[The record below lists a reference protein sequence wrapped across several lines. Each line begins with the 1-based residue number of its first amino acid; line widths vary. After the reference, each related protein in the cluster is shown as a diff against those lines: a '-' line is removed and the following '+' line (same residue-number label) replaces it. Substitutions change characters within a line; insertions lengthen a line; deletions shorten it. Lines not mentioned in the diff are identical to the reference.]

1 MRAVLVAAGR
11 GTRLGALTES
21 TPKPLLEVAGR
32 PILVRILDALHA
44 AGLRD
49 VAIITGYRGEMIRS
63 ELGNGAAV
71 GMHIEYREQTELD
84 GTARALS
91 LARDFVGNEPFA
103 FGWGDIVMRPE
114 NYRSVVRA
122 ARLADGALAVNAMDD
137 LSQGGA
143 VLVRNEG
150 DMLFATGLVEKP
162 APGPSRRRGTTPDS
176 AFWRPRFGI
185 TSKRSNPLPTANTC
199 SRPRS
204 DRGWRR
210 VLACE
215 RSQSTGRGSIS
226 ARRKAW
232 KQRVRRLGALRER
245 PAVAT
250 RI

>member
-21 TPKPLLEVAGR
+21 TPKPLLEIAGR

-49 VAIITGYRGEMIRS
+49 VAIITGYRGEMIGS
-63 ELGNGAAV
+63 ELCNGAAV
-71 GMHIEYREQTELD
+71 GMHIEYRLQKELD

-103 FGWGDIVMRPE
+103 FGWGDVVMRPE
-114 NYRSVVRA
+114 NYRNVLRS
-122 ARLADGALAVNAMDD
+122 ARLADGALAVNVMDD

-162 APGPSRRRGTTPDS
+162 APGSVETPWNN
-176 AFWRPRFGI
+176 AGFGVLAPEVWGHI
-185 TSKRSNPLPTANTC
+185 DALAPAANGEYVLPTAIG
-199 SRPRS
+199 S
-204 DRGWRR
+204 W
-210 VLACE
+210 LA
-215 RSQSTGRGSIS
+215 SG
-226 ARRKAW
+226 A
-232 KQRVRRLGALRER
+232 RVR
-245 PAVAT
+245 AVPVDGPWFDIGTPQSLEAARAAFGST
-250 RI
+250 S